1 MKNLTLTDD
10 EFTSLE
16 LQKALREINDN
27 NIVDYCRTKNG
38 LFICEKN
45 FDGKSTFYSLKYKL
59 NGGVY
64 PFERV
69 GYFSF
74 DATGNFYLV
83 YRFENN
89 YGQLLYNHW
98 KGDKLYNRDFMAFM
112 IAACYHIEKLYFTS
126 FSQNPF

>member
-10 EFTSLE
+10 EFASLE
-16 LQKALREINDN
+16 LHEALRDIDRER
-27 NIVDYCRTKNG
+27 IVDYCRTKKG

-45 FDGKSTFYSLKYKL
+45 FDGKNMFYSLKYKL
-59 NGGVY
+59 NGGTY
-64 PFERV
+64 PFESV

-74 DATGNFYLV
+74 DAVGNFYLV
-83 YRFENN
+83 YHFENK

-98 KGDKLYNRDFMAFM
+98 KGDDAFNRDFMAFM